1 MAESTVYEF
10 TGSDLKPLTQTP
22 PSQQAVVVAD
32 SWRVVEGQAVGL
44 DHHLERFRR
53 SVERVAPEA
62 VPKLE
67 GFIHAA
73 LSHIPSAGEWF
84 PKLECVA
91 GLDGYVFRFHHRV
104 APEALTTAVLATA
117 SHDPRTSP
125 VIKGPDVDALMALR
139 QKVAP
144 AGATEAV
151 ILTPEGH
158 IAEGAYS
165 SIIVWPPGSED
176 MWVVEDGI
184 ARIPSIT
191 EGIITGI
198 ARSQNISVVGKKMR
212 PDELDGH
219 AVWVVS
225 ALHGVREAT
234 SWVDG
239 PQLAPSS
246 DLAHAWNRLLR
257 ETSAPHDAH
266 Q

>member
-1 MAESTVYEF
+1 MAESTVFEF
-10 TGSDLKPLTQTP
+10 TGSDLGPLTQTHAVRE
-22 PSQQAVVVAD
+22 AVVVAD
-32 SWRVVEGQAVGL
+32 SWRVVEGHVVGL

-62 VPKLE
+62 VSSLE

-73 LSHIPSAGEWF
+73 LSHIPPAGEWF
-84 PKLECVA
+84 PKIECVA
-91 GLDGYVFRFHHRV
+91 ISNSHVFRFHHRV

-125 VIKGPDVDALMALR
+125 LVKGPDLDALMALR
-139 QKVAP
+139 RDVAP

-151 ILTPEGH
+151 ILSPEGF

-165 SIIVWPPGSED
+165 SIIVWPPGAEN
-176 MWVVEDGI
+176 MWVVADGI
-184 ARIPSIT
+184 PRIPSVT
-191 EGIITGI
+191 EGMVNGI
-198 ARSQNISVVGKKMR
+198 ARSHNIPVLGKKMR
-212 PDELDGH
+212 PEELDGH

-225 ALHGVREAT
+225 ALHGIREAT
-234 SWVDG
+234 SWVAG

-246 DLAHAWNRLLR
+246 NLVQAWNRLLR
-257 ETSAPHDAH
+257 ETSAPLDAH